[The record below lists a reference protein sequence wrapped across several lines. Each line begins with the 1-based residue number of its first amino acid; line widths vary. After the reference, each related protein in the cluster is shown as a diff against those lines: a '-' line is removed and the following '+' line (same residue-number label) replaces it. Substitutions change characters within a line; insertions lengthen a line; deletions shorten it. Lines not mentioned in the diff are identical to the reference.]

1 VLPSFILPVITNTKG
16 DTGMYKVI
24 KLILGVALAAVLVGL
39 TVHQINEDE
48 KFQCNAGQV
57 VLVEKDPYTEGYS
70 DIYGVA
76 GKYCTGNRSN
86 AIKHIMEANNISNDG
101 LGDLRVGQLIIV
113 PATK

>member
-1 VLPSFILPVITNTKG
+1 
-16 DTGMYKVI
+16 MYKII
-24 KLILGVALAAVLVGL
+24 KLILGVALVAVLVGL
-39 TVHQINEDE
+39 TVHQINEGE

-57 VLVEKDPYTEGYS
+57 ILVDKDPYTEGYS

-86 AIKHIMEANNISNDG
+86 AVHYIMEANDISSDE
-101 LGDLRVGQLIIV
+101 LGNLHAGQLIIV

>member
-1 VLPSFILPVITNTKG
+1 
-16 DTGMYKVI
+16 MYKTI
-24 KLILGVALAAVLVGL
+24 KLILGVVLVAIFMGVV
-39 TVHQINEDE
+39 VHQINEGE

-86 AIKHIMEANNISNDG
+86 AIHYIMEANNISS
-101 LGDLRVGQLIIV
+101 GDLGNLRSGQMIIV